1 MNNISLPKAYESS
14 LPTHDFLHTYAQ
26 SVKVVI
32 CSIGSPI
39 TAEVLAD
46 LPSLELVVTSTTG
59 VNHIDMAE
67 CRRRGIR
74 VTNTGDLFSDD
85 VADGAVG
92 LLIDVMRRI
101 SSGDRFVR
109 GGLWPMTE
117 VYTLG
122 SKGLTNSLD
131 TRDYL
136 KIRTIFHSGHP
147 GRSYLYILVTYLSG
161 CGML

>member
-1 MNNISLPKAYESS
+1 MYYYNKKTGRLVPQLNGSRIPSVAAITTAES
-14 LPTHDFLHTYAQ
+14 PTSTSHPSTTCL
-26 SVKVVI
+26 SR
-32 CSIGSPI
+32 SPI

-46 LPSLELVVTSTTG
+46 LPSLELVVTSTTRA
-59 VNHIDMAE
+59 NHIDMPE

-74 VTNTGDLFSDD
+74 VTNTGKLFSDD

-92 LLIDVMRRI
+92 LLIDVTRRI

-122 SKGLTNSLD
+122 SKSSSSFSFTTSKD
-131 TRDYL
+131 
-136 KIRTIFHSGHP
+136 
-147 GRSYLYILVTYLSG
+147 ILVTYLSG